1 MDELLPHYEVELRR
15 LADATRFVVQY
26 SALAQ
31 RLASRYPA
39 TSTARGPVGVQAAV
53 VTDTTVVQT
62 WTR

>member
-1 MDELLPHYEVELRR
+1 MDELLPHYEVALRR

-39 TSTARGPVGVQAAV
+39 PVLLACSRGLRATELKGCP
-53 VTDTTVVQT
+53 
-62 WTR
+62 